1 MENVEV
7 RNNPRFLSFSFF
19 LSSLCFL
26 TIFVPCLFLVL
37 CFIPSFLR
45 SSIHPP
51 SSSFFS
57 SFFHFLSSP
66 RQPPT
71 PPPPLSHSLSLSLSF
86 SPFYHSFVCSLFLL
100 MLCYRSGVLYFDVV
114 FYSLTWFQFD
124 VEIKQVLC
132 TSN

>member
-26 TIFVPCLFLVL
+26 TIFVPYLFLVL
-37 CFIPSFLR
+37 CFVPSFLR
-45 SSIHPP
+45 SSILPLVR
-51 SSSFFS
+51 SFHRSFIFS
-57 SFFHFLSSP
+57 LT
-66 RQPPT
+66 PT
-71 PPPPLSHSLSLSLSF
+71 PHPPPPLSLSLSLSF